1 MNVEIFDI
9 LKKIFNEHGFRL
21 YMIGST
27 SRDFLFGR
35 KIHDFDFVTDATPID
50 SLKFLKANETFKK
63 YGVLKLK
70 INNENVDIVTLRE
83 EKNYIDYR
91 HPSVITFVNS
101 LDIDVKRRDFTI
113 NAIYINEKYEVEKV
127 SLPFLDDIKN
137 RRLRFI
143 GDPLT
148 RIQEDPLRIL
158 RAKRFI
164 KEYNLNVDESLRKL
178 LNDNERLVTLLNKCK
193 VEEENKKYNAVL
205 EEEYDI

>member
-1 MNVEIFDI
+1 MNVEIFDL
-9 LKKIFNEHGFRL
+9 LKKVFNEHGFRL

-27 SRDFLFGR
+27 SRDFLFG
-35 KIHDFDFVTDATPID
+35 KTIHDFDFVTDATPID

-70 INNENVDIVTLRE
+70 INNQNVDIVTLRE
-83 EKNYIDYR
+83 EKNYADHR
-91 HPSVITFVNS
+91 HPNVITFVNK

-113 NAIYINEKYEVEKV
+113 NAIYINEKYEVEQV

-137 RRLRFI
+137 RRLKFI

-148 RIQEDPLRIL
+148 RIKEDPLRIL

-164 KEYNLNVDESLRKL
+164 KEYNLNVDEPLRKIL
-178 LNDNERLVTLLNKCK
+178 KDNEGLIALLNKSK
-193 VEEENKKYNAVL
+193 VAEENKKYEAVL